1 MLSAM
6 VKVRRRDV
14 LGAGLLG
21 AGLLLACIAGCAAP
35 TLPLPPPS
43 EPTIAPQGT
52 AGTYRLSSD
61 RGAQG
66 NAIIVIVNRNPDVPR
81 NKRVSG
87 AQADP
92 EGTWEAEVIASPG
105 DALDITQEFGTT
117 RSPSITVVVPKAP

>member
-1 MLSAM
+1 MTPM
-6 VKVRRRDV
+6 QKVQRRKV
-14 LGAGLLG
+14 LG
-21 AGLLLACIAGCAAP
+21 AGLLLAAWVAACAAP

-52 AGTYRLSSD
+52 AGTYRLSSE

-66 NAIIVIVNRNPDVPR
+66 NAIIVIINRNPDVPR

-87 AQADP
+87 AQADA
-92 EGTWEAEVIASPG
+92 EGTWEAQVIAQPG